1 MDPSQESTQPNQGL
15 DLSAVRSKNMPAEQ
29 AGQAGQAGQT
39 GHAAGAG
46 AGADGAAGGPA
57 GGDPNAVAVPGLV
70 FDVDESTFTNLVA
83 ISDRVPVVI
92 DLWAEW
98 CEPCKQLS
106 PILER
111 VVTAYGGRLVLAK
124 VDVDA
129 NPRLQQAFGV
139 QSIPTVVALIKGQP
153 VPLFQSALPEPQVQ
167 AYFDELLK
175 LAGENGVTG
184 HAAVGGAE
192 PEPAG
197 PAHPEAEEALA
208 KGDFDT
214 AENLFKAAL
223 ANSPADEEAKF
234 GLARA
239 GLGRRLID
247 QEPADL
253 IAAADADPKDVE
265 AAKAAADAEVV
276 SGNAGSAFNRLISL
290 IRTTAGDEKESL
302 RLRVLDLFEV
312 LGADD
317 PAVTKARTALMRA
330 LF

>member
-1 MDPSQESTQPNQGL
+1 VSMDPSQENTQQNQGL
-15 DLSAVRSKNMPAEQ
+15 DLSAVRSKNLPPEQ
-29 AGQAGQAGQT
+29 AGGQGRAP
-39 GHAAGAG
+39 AGAG
-46 AGADGAAGGPA
+46 SGAGAQ
-57 GGDPNAVAVPGLV
+57 DPNAVAVASLV
-70 FDVDESTFTNLVA
+70 FDVDEASFNDVVA

-98 CEPCKQLS
+98 CGPCKQLS
-106 PILER
+106 PALER
-111 VVTAYGGRLVLAK
+111 VTEDYGGRLVLAK

-139 QSIPTVVALIKGQP
+139 QSIPTVVAIVKGQP
-153 VPLFQSALPEPQVQ
+153 VPLFQSAVPEAQIR

-175 LAGENGVTG
+175 LASENGVTG
-184 HAAVGGAE
+184 YAVTDGAE

-223 ANSPADEEAKF
+223 ASSPADEEAKF

-247 QEPADL
+247 KEPADL
-253 IAAADADPKDVE
+253 IAAAEANPKDVE

-276 SGNAGSAFNRLISL
+276 GGNASGAFTRLISL
-290 IRTTAGDEKESL
+290 IRTTAGEERESL
-302 RLRVLDLFEV
+302 RLRVLELFEV

>member
-1 MDPSQESTQPNQGL
+1 MSMEPSQENTQPNQGL
-15 DLSAVRSKNMPAEQ
+15 DLSAVRSKNMPADQ
-29 AGQAGQAGQT
+29 GGQ
-39 GHAAGAG
+39 AAGAG
-46 AGADGAAGGPA
+46 AGAGAAGGA
-57 GGDPNAVAVPGLV
+57 GGQAGQDPNAVAVPGLV
-70 FDVDESTFTNLVA
+70 FDVDESTFTSLVA

-106 PILER
+106 PVLER
-111 VVTAYGGRLVLAK
+111 VVTSYGGRLVLAK

-184 HAAVGGAE
+184 YAAVGGAE

-214 AENLFKAAL
+214 AESLFKAAL

-265 AAKAAADAEVV
+265 AAKAAADAEIV
-276 SGNAGSAFNRLISL
+276 SGSAGSAFNRLISL

>member
-1 MDPSQESTQPNQGL
+1 MSMDPSQENTQQNQGL
-15 DLSAVRSKNMPAEQ
+15 DLSAVRSKNLPPEQ
-29 AGQAGQAGQT
+29 AGGQGRAP
-39 GHAAGAG
+39 AGAG
-46 AGADGAAGGPA
+46 SGAGAQ
-57 GGDPNAVAVPGLV
+57 DPNAVAVASLV
-70 FDVDESTFTNLVA
+70 FDVDEASFNDVVA

-98 CEPCKQLS
+98 CGPCKQLS
-106 PILER
+106 PALER
-111 VVTAYGGRLVLAK
+111 VTEDYGGRLVLAK

-139 QSIPTVVALIKGQP
+139 QSIPTVVAIVKGQP
-153 VPLFQSALPEPQVQ
+153 VPLFQSAVPEAQIR

-175 LAGENGVTG
+175 LASENGVTG
-184 HAAVGGAE
+184 YAVTDGAE

-223 ANSPADEEAKF
+223 ASSPADEEAKF

-247 QEPADL
+247 KEPAEL
-253 IAAADADPKDVE
+253 IAAAEANPKDVE

-276 SGNAGSAFNRLISL
+276 GGNASGAFTRLISL
-290 IRTTAGDEKESL
+290 IRTTAGEERESL
-302 RLRVLDLFEV
+302 RLRVLELFEV

>member
-1 MDPSQESTQPNQGL
+1 MDPSQENSQQNQGL
-15 DLSAVRSKNMPAEQ
+15 DLSAVRSKNLPTEQ
-29 AGQAGQAGQT
+29 QPGGQT
-39 GHAAGAG
+39 
-46 AGADGAAGGPA
+46 GGPA
-57 GGDPNAVAVPGLV
+57 GQPGGAGQDPNAVNVPALV
-70 FDVDESTFTNLVA
+70 FDVDEASFNDVVA

-106 PILER
+106 PIIER
-111 VVTAYGGRLVLAK
+111 LVSAYNGRLILAK

-139 QSIPTVVALIKGQP
+139 QSIPNVVAIVKGQP
-153 VPLFQSALPEPQVQ
+153 VPLFQSALPEPQVK
-167 AYFDELLK
+167 AYLDELLK

-184 HAAVGGAE
+184 HAVVAGAE

-197 PAHPEAEEALA
+197 PAHPEAEEALS

-214 AENLFKAAL
+214 AESLFKAAL
-223 ANSPADEEAKF
+223 AASPADDEAKF

-247 QEPADL
+247 QDPAQL
-253 IAAADADPKDVE
+253 IAAADANPQDVE

-276 SGNAGSAFNRLISL
+276 GGDPAHAFTRLIAL
-290 IRTTAGDEKESL
+290 IRTSAGDEKESL
-302 RLRVLDLFEV
+302 RLRVLELFEV

-317 PAVTKARTALMRA
+317 PAVAKARTALMRA

>member
-1 MDPSQESTQPNQGL
+1 MDPSQENTQQNQGL
-15 DLSAVRSKNMPAEQ
+15 DLSAVRSKNLPPEQ
-29 AGQAGQAGQT
+29 AGGQGRAP
-39 GHAAGAG
+39 AGAG
-46 AGADGAAGGPA
+46 SGAGAQ
-57 GGDPNAVAVPGLV
+57 DPNAVAVASLV
-70 FDVDESTFTNLVA
+70 FDVDEASFNDVVA

-98 CEPCKQLS
+98 CGPCKQLS
-106 PILER
+106 PALER
-111 VVTAYGGRLVLAK
+111 VTEDYGGRLVLAK

-139 QSIPTVVALIKGQP
+139 QSIPTVVAIVKGQP
-153 VPLFQSALPEPQVQ
+153 VPLFQSAVPEAQIR

-175 LAGENGVTG
+175 LASENGVTG
-184 HAAVGGAE
+184 YAVTDGAE

-223 ANSPADEEAKF
+223 ASSPADEEAKF

-247 QEPADL
+247 KEPADL
-253 IAAADADPKDVE
+253 IAAAEANPKDVE

-276 SGNAGSAFNRLISL
+276 GGNASGAFTRLISL
-290 IRTTAGDEKESL
+290 IRTTAGEERESL
-302 RLRVLDLFEV
+302 RLRVLELFEV
-312 LGADD
+312 LGTDD

>member
-1 MDPSQESTQPNQGL
+1 MSMDPSQENTQQNQGL
-15 DLSAVRSKNMPAEQ
+15 DLSAVRSKNLPPEQ
-29 AGQAGQAGQT
+29 AGGQGRAP
-39 GHAAGAG
+39 AGAG
-46 AGADGAAGGPA
+46 SGAGAQ
-57 GGDPNAVAVPGLV
+57 DPNAVAVASLV
-70 FDVDESTFTNLVA
+70 FDVDEASFNDVVA

-98 CEPCKQLS
+98 CGPCKQLS
-106 PILER
+106 PALER
-111 VVTAYGGRLVLAK
+111 VTEDYGGRLVLAK

-139 QSIPTVVALIKGQP
+139 QSIPTVVAIVKGQP
-153 VPLFQSALPEPQVQ
+153 VPLFQSAVPEAQIR

-175 LAGENGVTG
+175 LASENGVTG
-184 HAAVGGAE
+184 YAVTDGAE

-223 ANSPADEEAKF
+223 ASSPADEEAKF

-247 QEPADL
+247 KEPADL
-253 IAAADADPKDVE
+253 IAAAEANPKDVE

-276 SGNAGSAFNRLISL
+276 GGNASGAFTRLISL
-290 IRTTAGDEKESL
+290 IRTTAGEERESL
-302 RLRVLDLFEV
+302 RLRVLELFEV

>member
-1 MDPSQESTQPNQGL
+1 MSMDPSQENTQPNQGL
-15 DLSAVRSKNMPAEQ
+15 DLSAVRSKNMPADQ
-29 AGQAGQAGQT
+29 GGQ
-39 GHAAGAG
+39 AAGAG
-46 AGADGAAGGPA
+46 AGAGAAGGA
-57 GGDPNAVAVPGLV
+57 GGQAGQDPNAVAVPGLV
-70 FDVDESTFTNLVA
+70 FDVDESTFTSLVA

-106 PILER
+106 PVLER
-111 VVTAYGGRLVLAK
+111 VVTTYGGRLVLAK

-184 HAAVGGAE
+184 YAAVGGAE

-208 KGDFDT
+208 TGDFDT
-214 AENLFKAAL
+214 AESLFKAAL

-253 IAAADADPKDVE
+253 IAAAEADPQDVE
-265 AAKAAADAEVV
+265 AAKAAADAEIV
-276 SGNAGSAFNRLISL
+276 SGNADSAFNRLISL

>member
-1 MDPSQESTQPNQGL
+1 MSMEPSQENTQPNQGL
-15 DLSAVRSKNMPAEQ
+15 DLSAVRSRNMPADQ
-29 AGQAGQAGQT
+29 GGQ
-39 GHAAGAG
+39 AAGAG
-46 AGADGAAGGPA
+46 AGAGAAGGIGGA
-57 GGDPNAVAVPGLV
+57 GGQAGQDPNAVAVPGLV
-70 FDVDESTFTNLVA
+70 FDVDESTFTSLVA

-106 PILER
+106 PVLER
-111 VVTAYGGRLVLAK
+111 VVTSYGGRLVLAK

-184 HAAVGGAE
+184 YAAVEEAE

-214 AENLFKAAL
+214 AESLFKAAL

-265 AAKAAADAEVV
+265 AAKAAADAEIV
-276 SGNAGSAFNRLISL
+276 SGSAGSAFNRLISL

>member
-1 MDPSQESTQPNQGL
+1 MSMDPSQENTQQNQGL
-15 DLSAVRSKNMPAEQ
+15 DLSAVRSKNLPPEQ
-29 AGQAGQAGQT
+29 AGGQGRAP
-39 GHAAGAG
+39 AGAG
-46 AGADGAAGGPA
+46 SGAGAQ
-57 GGDPNAVAVPGLV
+57 DPNAVAVASLV
-70 FDVDESTFTNLVA
+70 FDVDEASFNDVVA

-98 CEPCKQLS
+98 CGPCKQLS
-106 PILER
+106 PALER
-111 VVTAYGGRLVLAK
+111 VTEDYGGRLVLAK

-139 QSIPTVVALIKGQP
+139 QSIPTVVAIVKGQP
-153 VPLFQSALPEPQVQ
+153 VPLFQSAVPEAQIR

-175 LAGENGVTG
+175 PASENGVTG
-184 HAAVGGAE
+184 YAVTDGAE

-223 ANSPADEEAKF
+223 ASSPADEEAKF

-247 QEPADL
+247 KEPADL
-253 IAAADADPKDVE
+253 IAAAEANPKDVE

-276 SGNAGSAFNRLISL
+276 GGNASGAFTRLISL
-290 IRTTAGDEKESL
+290 IRTTAGEERESL
-302 RLRVLDLFEV
+302 RLRVLELFEV

>member
-1 MDPSQESTQPNQGL
+1 MSMDPSQENTQPNQGL
-15 DLSAVRSKNMPAEQ
+15 DLSAVRSKNMPADQ
-29 AGQAGQAGQT
+29 GGQ
-39 GHAAGAG
+39 AAGAG
-46 AGADGAAGGPA
+46 AGAGAAGGA
-57 GGDPNAVAVPGLV
+57 GGQAGQDPNAVAVPGLV
-70 FDVDESTFTNLVA
+70 FDVDESTFTSLVA

-106 PILER
+106 PVLER
-111 VVTAYGGRLVLAK
+111 VVTSYGGRLVLAK

-184 HAAVGGAE
+184 YAAVGGAE

-208 KGDFDT
+208 TGDFDT
-214 AENLFKAAL
+214 AESLFKAAL

-253 IAAADADPKDVE
+253 IAAAEADPQDVE
-265 AAKAAADAEVV
+265 AAKAAADAEIV

>member
-1 MDPSQESTQPNQGL
+1 MEPSLENTQPNQVL
-15 DLSAVRSKNMPAEQ
+15 DLSAVRSKNMPADQ
-29 AGQAGQAGQT
+29 GGQ
-39 GHAAGAG
+39 AAGAG
-46 AGADGAAGGPA
+46 AGAGAAGGA
-57 GGDPNAVAVPGLV
+57 GGQAGQDPNAVAVPGLV
-70 FDVDESTFTNLVA
+70 FDVDESTFTSLVA

-106 PILER
+106 PVLER
-111 VVTAYGGRLVLAK
+111 VVTSYGGRLVLAK

-184 HAAVGGAE
+184 YAAVGGAE
-192 PEPAG
+192 SEPAG

-208 KGDFDT
+208 TGDFDT
-214 AENLFKAAL
+214 AESLFKAAL

-253 IAAADADPKDVE
+253 IAAAEADPQDVE
-265 AAKAAADAEVV
+265 AAKAVADAEIV
-276 SGNAGSAFNRLISL
+276 SGNADSAFNRLISL

>member
-1 MDPSQESTQPNQGL
+1 MSMDPSQENTQPNQGL
-15 DLSAVRSKNMPAEQ
+15 DLSAVRSKNMPADQ
-29 AGQAGQAGQT
+29 GGQ
-39 GHAAGAG
+39 AAGAG
-46 AGADGAAGGPA
+46 AGAGAAGGA
-57 GGDPNAVAVPGLV
+57 GGQAGQDPNAVAVPGLV
-70 FDVDESTFTNLVA
+70 FDVDESTFTSLVA

-106 PILER
+106 PVLER
-111 VVTAYGGRLVLAK
+111 VVTSYGGRLVLAK

-184 HAAVGGAE
+184 YAVVGGAE

-208 KGDFDT
+208 TGDFDT
-214 AENLFKAAL
+214 AESLFKAAL

-253 IAAADADPKDVE
+253 IAAAEADPQDVE
-265 AAKAAADAEVV
+265 AAKAAADAEIV
-276 SGNAGSAFNRLISL
+276 SGNADSAFNRLISL

>member
-1 MDPSQESTQPNQGL
+1 MSMDPSQESTQPNQGL

-29 AGQAGQAGQT
+29 GGQT
-39 GHAAGAG
+39 AGPG
-46 AGADGAAGGPA
+46 AGAAGGQA

-70 FDVDESTFTNLVA
+70 FDVDESTFTSLVA

-111 VVTAYGGRLVLAK
+111 VVTSYGGRLVLAK

-223 ANSPADEEAKF
+223 ANSPAAEEAKF

-253 IAAADADPKDVE
+253 IAAADADPKNVE

-290 IRTTAGDEKESL
+290 IRTTTGDEKESL

>member
-1 MDPSQESTQPNQGL
+1 MSMDPSQENTQQNQGL
-15 DLSAVRSKNMPAEQ
+15 DLSAVRSRNLPPEQ
-29 AGQAGQAGQT
+29 AGGQGQAPAGT
-39 GHAAGAG
+39 GSGAG
-46 AGADGAAGGPA
+46 GQ
-57 GGDPNAVAVPGLV
+57 DPNAVAVASLV
-70 FDVDESTFTNLVA
+70 FDVDEASFNDVVA

-98 CEPCKQLS
+98 CGPCKQLS
-106 PILER
+106 PALER
-111 VVTAYGGRLVLAK
+111 VTEDYGGRLVLAK

-139 QSIPTVVALIKGQP
+139 QSIPTVVAIVKGQP
-153 VPLFQSALPEPQVQ
+153 VPLFQSAVPEAQIR

-175 LAGENGVTG
+175 LASENGVTG
-184 HAAVGGAE
+184 YAVAAGAE

-197 PAHPEAEEALA
+197 PAHPEAEDALA

-223 ANSPADEEAKF
+223 ATSPADEEAKF

-247 QEPADL
+247 KEPAEL
-253 IAAADADPKDVE
+253 IAAAEANPEDVE

-276 SGNAGSAFNRLISL
+276 GGNASGAFTRLISL
-290 IRTTAGDEKESL
+290 IRTTAGEEKESL
-302 RLRVLDLFEV
+302 RLRVLELFEV

-317 PAVTKARTALMRA
+317 PAVIKARTALMRA

>member
-1 MDPSQESTQPNQGL
+1 M
-15 DLSAVRSKNMPAEQ
+15 
-29 AGQAGQAGQT
+29 
-39 GHAAGAG
+39 
-46 AGADGAAGGPA
+46 
-57 GGDPNAVAVPGLV
+57 
-70 FDVDESTFTNLVA
+70 
-83 ISDRVPVVI
+83 PVVI

-106 PILER
+106 PVLER
-111 VVTAYGGRLVLAK
+111 VVTSYGGRLVLAK

-184 HAAVGGAE
+184 YAAVGGAE

-197 PAHPEAEEALA
+197 PAHPEAEEALS

-214 AENLFKAAL
+214 AESLFKAAL

-247 QEPADL
+247 KEPADL

-265 AAKAAADAEVV
+265 AAKAAADAEIV

>member
-1 MDPSQESTQPNQGL
+1 MSMDPSQENTQPNQGL
-15 DLSAVRSKNMPAEQ
+15 DLSAVRSKNMPADQ
-29 AGQAGQAGQT
+29 GGQ
-39 GHAAGAG
+39 AAGAG
-46 AGADGAAGGPA
+46 AGAGAAGSA
-57 GGDPNAVAVPGLV
+57 GGQAGQDPNAVAVPGLV
-70 FDVDESTFTNLVA
+70 FDVDESTFTSLVA

-106 PILER
+106 PVLER
-111 VVTAYGGRLVLAK
+111 VVTSYGGRLVLAK

-184 HAAVGGAE
+184 YAAVGGAE

-208 KGDFDT
+208 TGDFDT
-214 AENLFKAAL
+214 AESLFKAAL

-253 IAAADADPKDVE
+253 IAAAEADPQDVE
-265 AAKAAADAEVV
+265 AAKAAADAEIV
-276 SGNAGSAFNRLISL
+276 SGNADSAFNRLISL

>member
-1 MDPSQESTQPNQGL
+1 MSMDPSQENTQQNQGL
-15 DLSAVRSKNMPAEQ
+15 DLSAVRSKNLPPEQ
-29 AGQAGQAGQT
+29 AGGQGRAP
-39 GHAAGAG
+39 AGAG
-46 AGADGAAGGPA
+46 SGAGAQ
-57 GGDPNAVAVPGLV
+57 DPNAVAVASLV
-70 FDVDESTFTNLVA
+70 FDVDEASFNDVVA

-98 CEPCKQLS
+98 CGPCKQLS
-106 PILER
+106 PALER
-111 VVTAYGGRLVLAK
+111 VTEDYGGRLVLAK

-139 QSIPTVVALIKGQP
+139 QSIPTVVAIVKGQP
-153 VPLFQSALPEPQVQ
+153 VPLFQSAVPEAQIR

-175 LAGENGVTG
+175 LASENGVTG
-184 HAAVGGAE
+184 YAVTDGAE

-223 ANSPADEEAKF
+223 ATSPADEEAKF

-239 GLGRRLID
+239 GLGRRPID
-247 QEPADL
+247 KEPAEL
-253 IAAADADPKDVE
+253 IAAAEANPKDVE

-276 SGNAGSAFNRLISL
+276 GGNASGAFTRLISL
-290 IRTTAGDEKESL
+290 IRTTAGEERESL
-302 RLRVLDLFEV
+302 RLRVLELFEV

>member
-1 MDPSQESTQPNQGL
+1 MSMEPSQENTQPNQGL
-15 DLSAVRSKNMPAEQ
+15 DLSAVRSKNMPADQ
-29 AGQAGQAGQT
+29 GGQ
-39 GHAAGAG
+39 AAGAG
-46 AGADGAAGGPA
+46 AGAGAAGGA
-57 GGDPNAVAVPGLV
+57 GGQAGQDPNAVAVPGLV
-70 FDVDESTFTNLVA
+70 FDVDESTFTSLVA

-106 PILER
+106 PVLER
-111 VVTAYGGRLVLAK
+111 VVTSYGGRLVLAK

-184 HAAVGGAE
+184 YAAVGGAE

-214 AENLFKAAL
+214 AESLFKAAL

-253 IAAADADPKDVE
+253 IAAADADPQDVE

-290 IRTTAGDEKESL
+290 IRTTTGDEKESL

>member
-1 MDPSQESTQPNQGL
+1 MSMDPSQENTQPNQGL
-15 DLSAVRSKNMPAEQ
+15 DLSAVRSKNMPADQ
-29 AGQAGQAGQT
+29 GGQ
-39 GHAAGAG
+39 AAGAG
-46 AGADGAAGGPA
+46 AGAGAAGGA
-57 GGDPNAVAVPGLV
+57 GGQAGQDPNAVAVPGLV
-70 FDVDESTFTNLVA
+70 FDVDESTFTSLVA

-106 PILER
+106 PVLER
-111 VVTAYGGRLVLAK
+111 VVTSYGGRLVLAK

-184 HAAVGGAE
+184 YAVVGGAE

-208 KGDFDT
+208 TGDFDT
-214 AENLFKAAL
+214 AESLFKAAL

-253 IAAADADPKDVE
+253 IAAAEADPQDVE
-265 AAKAAADAEVV
+265 AAKAAADAEIV

>member
-1 MDPSQESTQPNQGL
+1 VSMDPSQENTQQNQGL
-15 DLSAVRSKNMPAEQ
+15 DLSAVRSKNLPPEQ
-29 AGQAGQAGQT
+29 AGGQGQAPAGT
-39 GHAAGAG
+39 GSGAG
-46 AGADGAAGGPA
+46 GQ
-57 GGDPNAVAVPGLV
+57 DPNAVAVASLV
-70 FDVDESTFTNLVA
+70 FDVDEASFNDVVA

-98 CEPCKQLS
+98 CGPCKQLS
-106 PILER
+106 PALER
-111 VVTAYGGRLVLAK
+111 VTEDYGGRLVLAK

-139 QSIPTVVALIKGQP
+139 QSIPTVVAIVKGQP
-153 VPLFQSALPEPQVQ
+153 VPLFQSAVPEAQIR

-175 LAGENGVTG
+175 LASENGVTG
-184 HAAVGGAE
+184 YAVAAGAE

-197 PAHPEAEEALA
+197 PAHPEAEDALA

-223 ANSPADEEAKF
+223 ATSPADEEAKF

-247 QEPADL
+247 KEPAEL
-253 IAAADADPKDVE
+253 IAAAEANPKDVE

-276 SGNAGSAFNRLISL
+276 GGNASGAFTRLISL
-290 IRTTAGDEKESL
+290 IRTTAGEEKESL
-302 RLRVLDLFEV
+302 RLRVLELFEV

>member
-1 MDPSQESTQPNQGL
+1 MSMDPSQENTQPNQGL
-15 DLSAVRSKNMPAEQ
+15 DLSAVRSKNMPADQ
-29 AGQAGQAGQT
+29 GGQ
-39 GHAAGAG
+39 AAGAG
-46 AGADGAAGGPA
+46 AGAGAAGGA
-57 GGDPNAVAVPGLV
+57 GGQAGQDPNAVAVPGLV
-70 FDVDESTFTNLVA
+70 FDVDESTFTSLVA

-106 PILER
+106 PVLER
-111 VVTAYGGRLVLAK
+111 VVTSYGGRLVLAK

-184 HAAVGGAE
+184 YAAVGGAE

-208 KGDFDT
+208 TGDFDT
-214 AENLFKAAL
+214 AESLFKAAL

-253 IAAADADPKDVE
+253 IAAAEADPQDVE
-265 AAKAAADAEVV
+265 AAKAAADAEIV

-317 PAVTKARTALMRA
+317 PAVTRARTALMRA

>member
-1 MDPSQESTQPNQGL
+1 MSMDPSQESTQPNQGL

-29 AGQAGQAGQT
+29 GGQT
-39 GHAAGAG
+39 AGPG
-46 AGADGAAGGPA
+46 AGAAGGQA

-70 FDVDESTFTNLVA
+70 FDVDESTFTSLVA

-111 VVTAYGGRLVLAK
+111 VVISYGGRLVLAK

-253 IAAADADPKDVE
+253 IAAADADPKNVE

-290 IRTTAGDEKESL
+290 IRTTTGDEKESL

>member
-1 MDPSQESTQPNQGL
+1 MDPSQENAQPDQGL
-15 DLSAVRSKNMPAEQ
+15 DLSAVRSKNMPAGQ
-29 AGQAGQAGQT
+29 GGQAGS
-39 GHAAGAG
+39 AGAG
-46 AGADGAAGGPA
+46 GGQA

-70 FDVDESTFTNLVA
+70 FDVDESTFTSLVA
-83 ISDRVPVVI
+83 MSDRVPVVI

-111 VVTAYGGRLVLAK
+111 VVTSYGGRLVLAK

-184 HAAVGGAE
+184 HAVTGEAE
-192 PEPAG
+192 SEPAG
-197 PAHPEAEEALA
+197 PAHPEAEDALA

-276 SGNAGSAFNRLISL
+276 SGNAAGAFSRLISL
-290 IRTTAGDEKESL
+290 IRTTTGEEKESL

>member
-1 MDPSQESTQPNQGL
+1 MDPSQERAQQNQGL
-15 DLSAVRSKNMPAEQ
+15 DLSAVRSKNLPHEQ
-29 AGQAGQAGQT
+29 TGQQGQPGQAPAG
-39 GHAAGAG
+39 
-46 AGADGAAGGPA
+46 AGGPA
-57 GGDPNAVAVPGLV
+57 GPAGAAGAQDPNAVAVPSLV
-70 FDVDESTFTNLVA
+70 FDVDEASFNGLVA

-111 VVTAYGGRLVLAK
+111 VVPEYGGRLVLAK

-139 QSIPTVVALIKGQP
+139 QSIPTVVALVKGQP
-153 VPLFQSALPEPQVQ
+153 VPLFQGGLPEPQVK

-184 HAAVGGAE
+184 YATAGGAE

-223 ANSPADEEAKF
+223 ASSPADEEAKF

-247 QEPADL
+247 QEPTQL
-253 IAAADADPKDVE
+253 IAAADANPSDIE

-276 SGNAGSAFNRLISL
+276 SGNAAGAFTRLINL

-302 RLRVLDLFEV
+302 RLRVLELFEV

>member
-1 MDPSQESTQPNQGL
+1 MDPSQENTQPNQGL
-15 DLSAVRSKNMPAEQ
+15 DLSAVRSKNMPADQ
-29 AGQAGQAGQT
+29 GGQ
-39 GHAAGAG
+39 AAGAG
-46 AGADGAAGGPA
+46 AGAGAAGSA
-57 GGDPNAVAVPGLV
+57 GGQAGQDPNAVAVPGLV
-70 FDVDESTFTNLVA
+70 FDVDESTFTSLVA

-106 PILER
+106 PVLER
-111 VVTAYGGRLVLAK
+111 VVTSYGGRLVLAK

-184 HAAVGGAE
+184 YAAVGGAE

-208 KGDFDT
+208 TGDFDT
-214 AENLFKAAL
+214 AESLFKAAL

-253 IAAADADPKDVE
+253 IAAAEADPQDVE
-265 AAKAAADAEVV
+265 AAKAAADAEIV